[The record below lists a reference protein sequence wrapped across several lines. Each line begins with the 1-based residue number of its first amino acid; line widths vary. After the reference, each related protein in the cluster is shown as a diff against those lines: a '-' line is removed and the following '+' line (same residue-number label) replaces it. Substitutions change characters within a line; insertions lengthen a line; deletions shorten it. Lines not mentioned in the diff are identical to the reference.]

1 MTAYYLTNMDYTNLQ
16 NVSFTSEAPTEVV
29 QEVLKD
35 KGFGVTLNEL
45 MKAITEKGYPAENR
59 KK

>member
-1 MTAYYLTNMDYTNLQ
+1 MDYSNLQ

-29 QEVLKD
+29 QEILKD